1 MNGAGAHGQGQG
13 RDTLRYLT
21 AFATMVTITTFE
33 LVVIQ
38 LPVERAARITA
49 LAGLA
54 MTKGAVVLLYFMNL
68 RGESRGLRLTVLAPL
83 LLAPLFAVV
92 LMLEAAFRARLG

>member
-1 MNGAGAHGQGQG
+1 MSGRAHS
-13 RDTLRYLT
+13 RESLRYLT
-21 AFATMVTITTFE
+21 AFAAMVTITTLE

-49 LAGLA
+49 LCGLA
-54 MTKGAVVLLYFMNL
+54 ATKAAVVLMAFMNL
-68 RGESRGLRLTVLAPL
+68 RGEARGLRLGVLAPM
-83 LLAPLFAVV
+83 LLAPGFAVV

>member
-1 MNGAGAHGQGQG
+1 MSGAGAQGQSQT

-21 AFATMVTITTFE
+21 AFAAMVTITTFE

-54 MTKGAVVLLYFMNL
+54 MTKAAVVLLYFMNL

-83 LLAPLFAVV
+83 LLAPGFAVV
-92 LMLEAAFRARLG
+92 LMLEAAFRARAG